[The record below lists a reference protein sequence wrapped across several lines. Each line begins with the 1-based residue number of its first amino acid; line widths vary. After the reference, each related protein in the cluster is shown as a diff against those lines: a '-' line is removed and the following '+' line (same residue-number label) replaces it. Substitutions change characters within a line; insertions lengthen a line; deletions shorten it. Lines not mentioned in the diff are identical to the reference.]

1 MNANLKGALLSF
13 AAFGIFATHDVI
25 VKMLGGSYSPIQIV
39 FFSVMFS
46 FPLVMLLLIGDTSAA
61 HLRPVHPWW
70 TAIRTAAA
78 VITGFAAFYA
88 FSNLP
93 LAETYAILFAAPLL
107 ITILAIPILGEV
119 VRIRRWIA
127 VIVGLIGVIVVLQ
140 PGATDLTLGHLAAL
154 VAAVCGAL
162 ASIIVRKIG
171 RDERT
176 AVMLI
181 YPMVANF
188 MVMGALLPFIYEPVP
203 IEHLGLLGA
212 MSALAFIAMLCLIA
226 AYRNG
231 EAVIVAPMQYSQIL
245 WASAYGVFFFDERV
259 STNTAIGAGIIIAS
273 GLYIV
278 LRESG
283 GTASENTPVLRT
295 RSRIETGTSPRVG
308 PVLRAQNERD

>member
-1 MNANLKGALLSF
+1 MNANLKGALLSL

-308 PVLRAQNERD
+308 PVLRAQDERD